1 MNVAGEPAVADGIR
15 AIAMIRERATE
26 YAIDPAHVVAIGFS
40 AGAHVVSYTALS
52 QTLSERPDYVAPIY
66 GAPFGGI
73 PAIPAADS
81 PEKLPPMFLAMAQ
94 DDPLV
99 ANDVR
104 EFYVQLFAKGYR
116 PEMHLYMS
124 GSHGFGMNV
133 TRNTSDLFID
143 QFFAWM
149 QSQGLTRKP
158 GDPDLRPRA
167 RGPMP
172 PRGGGPG
179 RGGH

>member
-1 MNVAGEPAVADGIR
+1 
-15 AIAMIRERATE
+15 
-26 YAIDPAHVVAIGFS
+26 
-40 AGAHVVSYTALS
+40 
-52 QTLSERPDYVAPIY
+52 
-66 GAPFGGI
+66 
-73 PAIPAADS
+73 
-81 PEKLPPMFLAMAQ
+81 
-94 DDPLV
+94 
-99 ANDVR
+99 
-104 EFYVQLFAKGYR
+104 
-116 PEMHLYMS
+116 MS

-133 TRNTSDLFID
+133 TRHTSDLFID

-149 QSQGLTRKP
+149 QAQGLTRKP